1 MSRRDEIITLSEIA
15 TNIRLIRSF
24 LEGHDQA
31 SFSQDSKTLYA
42 VTRALE
48 IISEAARRLSQEV
61 KERNPTIAWRDV
73 EDARTF
79 TVTLIIKFS
88 RTLSGTRRNAC
99 STTS

>member
-1 MSRRDEIITLSEIA
+1 MPKVREIKFI
-15 TNIRLIRSF
+15 
-24 LEGHDQA
+24 
-31 SFSQDSKTLYA
+31 
-42 VTRALE
+42 RALVFMQKGLRMGLGK
-48 IISEAARRLSQEV
+48 SMYQEV